1 MANESLNQVVSVDP
15 EIKWAM
21 DDLGDLHNI
30 SLSGPETI
38 IPNDMLGRFINASSL
53 ITERISDGEFVP
65 AYKLDE
71 ALCEVRVLK
80 ENLDLTKTQ
89 LAEQKERQLAEQE
102 ELEGIKGKLSK
113 QREEILDV
121 TERLGE
127 INKTFGATTI
137 SESTEKLKNVYI
149 FLEDLETFITND

>member
-38 IPNDMLGRFINASSL
+38 IPTDMLGRFINASSL

-121 TERLGE
+121 TERLG
-127 INKTFGATTI
+127 
-137 SESTEKLKNVYI
+137 
-149 FLEDLETFITND
+149 